1 MPIAG
6 AHHQVAGRR
15 QVTVNP
21 PADRRVGHGRGHDVG
36 ETPQRHH
43 PPAMS
48 PAGFGREEVPVT
60 EGLAQHRVRHVVRGQ
75 ADPVDAQQGL
85 AVADLGDGT
94 FE

>member
-1 MPIAG
+1 
-6 AHHQVAGRR
+6 
-15 QVTVNP
+15 
-21 PADRRVGHGRGHDVG
+21 
-36 ETPQRHH
+36 
-43 PPAMS
+43 MS